1 MGRLGRAYALQFGK
15 LGAKVV
21 LNDVKDPSAVA
32 AEIRNAGGQAHTVIH
47 SVTQGEKIVAAA
59 IDAFGRID
67 VLVNNAGFVR
77 DKSIAN
83 MTDSLWDSIM
93 DVHLRGTYSVTKAAW
108 PHFVRQK
115 YGRVVNI
122 TSTSGIYGN
131 FGQSNYSLAV
141 GHPDPLGGIA
151 DELQKC
157 AIIGLSNALA
167 REGAVH
173 NITVNAVAPV
183 ASTPGLA
190 GALQDS
196 STEILPEYS
205 APFVALMSSDAVPCP
220 ATGGLYEIGGGWHAR
235 TRLEANTGVEWHE
248 GGCLGSE
255 KTLEGSSKLANFER
269 NSLSYP
275 EDYEN
280 GLKRL
285 HDQVHRQGTLGRIE
299 DAKTARANG
308 SKFEYTQRDAILYST
323 LTFVTSG
330 WRLEVRLESKAK
342 PSQISR

>member
-1 MGRLGRAYALQFGK
+1 M
-15 LGAKVV
+15 
-21 LNDVKDPSAVA
+21 LNDVKDPCAVA
-32 AEIRNAGGQAHTVIH
+32 AEIRNAGGEAHTVIH
-47 SVTQGEKIVAAA
+47 SVHQGEKIVAET

-67 VLVNNAGFVR
+67 VVVNNAGFVR

-93 DVHLRGTYSVTKAAW
+93 DVHLTGTYSVTKAAW
-108 PHFVRQK
+108 PHFVRQN

-131 FGQSNYSLAV
+131 FGQSNYALAV
-141 GHPDPLGGIA
+141 RNADPFGNIA

-157 AIIGLSNALA
+157 AVIGLSNALA
-167 REGAVH
+167 REGAGH
-173 NITVNAVAPV
+173 DITVNAVAPV

-205 APFVALMSSDAVPCP
+205 APFVALMSSDAVPFP

-235 TRLEANTGVEWHE
+235 TRLEANRGVEWHE
-248 GGCLGSE
+248 SGDLGSQE
-255 KTLEGSSKLANFER
+255 ALEASNKLAIFEQ

-280 GLKRL
+280 GLNRL
-285 HDQVHRQGTLGRIE
+285 HDQVHRQGTLSRIE
-299 DAKTARANG
+299 VAKTARASG
-308 SKFEYTQRDAILYST
+308 SEFEYTQRDAILYSM
-323 LTFVTSG
+323 LTFAPSG
-330 WRLEVRLESKAK
+330 WKPEVRYEPKAK
-342 PSQISR
+342 PSQISP